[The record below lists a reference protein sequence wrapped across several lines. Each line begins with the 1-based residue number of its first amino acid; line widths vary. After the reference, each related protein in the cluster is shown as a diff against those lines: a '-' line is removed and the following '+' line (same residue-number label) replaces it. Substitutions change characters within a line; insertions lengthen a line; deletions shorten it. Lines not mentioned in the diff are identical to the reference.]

1 MTNEWTVIDDQN
13 CVGQAAP
20 YALGRLLA
28 ASHRADDGRR
38 RGKAPSTLRFKRPG
52 SIQPKLYA
60 SAHFLVQDR
69 TYRRDEGQR
78 YFRHTRRQRLSIKEC
93 LLASLSRALRV
104 TVPCEIRQHFAETPE
119 TAAVRAVRIFYA
131 VP

>member
-1 MTNEWTVIDDQN
+1 MTNERTVIDDQN

-38 RGKAPSTLRFKRPG
+38 RGKATSTLRFKPPG

-60 SAHFLVQDR
+60 SVHFLVQDR
-69 TYRRDEGQR
+69 TYGRDEGQR
-78 YFRHTRRQRLSIKEC
+78 YFRPVGEKAVALGSLFWHLS
-93 LLASLSRALRV
+93 
-104 TVPCEIRQHFAETPE
+104 
-119 TAAVRAVRIFYA
+119 AA
-131 VP
+131 PLG